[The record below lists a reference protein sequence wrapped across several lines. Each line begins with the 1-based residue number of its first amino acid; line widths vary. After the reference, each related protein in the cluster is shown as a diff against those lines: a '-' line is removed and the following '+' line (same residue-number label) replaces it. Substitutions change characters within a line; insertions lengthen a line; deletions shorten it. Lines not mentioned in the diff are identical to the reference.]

1 MAERALNPNLQSNFS
16 SSLFLQDNL
25 FIYCRNNAAL
35 WLVSIQ
41 KHCLPGGKGVLKITR
56 SVKMITPRGDMGD
69 VRS

>member
-1 MAERALNPNLQSNFS
+1 MAERALNPY
-16 SSLFLQDNL
+16 LQDNL